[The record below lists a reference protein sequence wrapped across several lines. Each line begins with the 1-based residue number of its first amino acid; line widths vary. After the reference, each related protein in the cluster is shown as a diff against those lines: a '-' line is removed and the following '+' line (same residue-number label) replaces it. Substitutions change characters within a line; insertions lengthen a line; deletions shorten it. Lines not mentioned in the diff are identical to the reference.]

1 MDRERG
7 VVKWFDS
14 PSGVGLIQPEKGGD
28 DVIVYFS
35 EVMSIG
41 CTVLDHG
48 QKVTFVRGLGR
59 AARTATKLQLS

>member
-1 MDRERG
+1 MDREQG
-7 VVKWFDS
+7 VVKWFHS

-35 EVMSIG
+35 EVMG
-41 CTVLDHG
+41 TGHTALDHG